1 MDRATGLA
9 RREGRR
15 LPGLTGNEWN
25 CNSCTTSSSG
35 INARTNSCL
44 AWLVWQLPLESLKA
58 DWFELTLALTHSKI
72 PWPKRKTEGIGTL
85 HRATVFPVLILP
97 SMMTFLHF
105 SLLALGLPA
114 LTIREMNCYPSETE
128 KGSSTRGLILVKEP
142 TPSLSPQ
149 TRWLKPCLP
158 EFLFS
163 LSCFITPL

>member
-1 MDRATGLA
+1 MFYGTIESIVTICPSREEEG
-9 RREGRR
+9 EGRR

-25 CNSCTTSSSG
+25 CYSCTTSSSG

-44 AWLVWQLPLESLKA
+44 VWLVWQLPLESLKA

-142 TPSLSPQ
+142 TPSI
-149 TRWLKPCLP
+149 C
-158 EFLFS
+158 
-163 LSCFITPL
+163 PL